1 MQGRYWVTMDPPYQE
16 FEQEKLA
23 KHGKENGLVGG
34 AASILGDR
42 NRVVGGGT
50 VPIWPYKA

>member
-1 MQGRYWVTMDPPYQE
+1 MDPPYQE
-16 FEQEKLA
+16 FELQKLA
-23 KHGKENGLVGG
+23 RHGKENGLVGR